1 MPFITSH
8 SHAVSKGI
16 EDIIDPALLADID
29 ALAVLYQNAMMGMS
43 AAAQEARRMLELQG
57 RTGSLD
63 LRLFQEVFAGRVV
76 AFLRESLNEVS
87 SATAGQVIADAER
100 AVQTLPRR
108 ISINMSF
115 DRTDPR
121 AIQWAETRAGAM
133 IEQIQAE
140 ALASVRGVISN
151 VLRNGGGVARA
162 TTGIERIIGLHDRW
176 QTAVNNFYN
185 REVQRLSRTRGA
197 ENAVLEAQQSAL
209 AYRDQLI
216 RSRAEMIAR
225 TEILA
230 AQNIGLMLSWYQAA
244 DQGFLDLAT
253 ADKEWVV
260 GPDGWKGIAVCESC
274 QELAGQ
280 RVPVTSL
287 FSTGEISPPLHP
299 NCRCTMKL
307 IPFTDMKTTADEAT
321 IDDAMVQ

>member
-29 ALAVLYQNAMMGMS
+29 ALAQLYQDAMMGMS

-76 AFLRESLNEVS
+76 AFLRESLNQVS
-87 SATAGQVIADAER
+87 TATAGQVIADAER

-108 ISINMSF
+108 ISVNMSF
-115 DRTDPR
+115 DKQDPR

-140 ALASVRGVISN
+140 ALASVRGVIAG

-162 TTGIERIIGLHDRW
+162 TTGIERVIGLHDRW
-176 QTAVNNFYN
+176 QQAVNNYYN
-185 REVQRLSRTRGA
+185 KEVQRLSRTRGA
-197 ENAVLEAQQSAL
+197 ETAVLEAQQSAL
-209 AYRDQLI
+209 VYRDQLI
-216 RSRAEMIAR
+216 RARAEMIAR

-244 DQGFLDLAT
+244 DQGLLDLNT
-253 ADKEWVV
+253 AEKEWVV
-260 GPDGWKGIAVCESC
+260 GPDGWKGIEVCESC
-274 QELAGQ
+274 QEMAGQ

-287 FSTGEISPPLHP
+287 FSNGEISPPRHP
-299 NCRCTMKL
+299 NCRCTMNL
-307 IPFTDMKTTADEAT
+307 IPFTDMKTMADEAN